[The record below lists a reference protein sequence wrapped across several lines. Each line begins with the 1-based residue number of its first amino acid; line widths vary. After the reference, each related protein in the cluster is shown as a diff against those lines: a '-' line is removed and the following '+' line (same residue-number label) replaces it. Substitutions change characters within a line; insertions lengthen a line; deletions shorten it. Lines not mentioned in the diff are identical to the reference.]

1 MQNDSTLNPDF
12 DSIYSPETQS
22 LIESTGLN
30 VKLSDLS
37 EISALMD
44 DTAGQ
49 ANLAMDSLGSVT
61 QELAAAAKK
70 DEKQYVEKSRGKYK
84 EELLTELNGVSPY
97 HQREYHQRLSLENQ
111 AHSKRAETIEDPR
124 VWHAVNNR
132 TRKTPWG
139 ASYKLQLTEEL
150 GENFGKEEL
159 YLSLQLNDYVS
170 SPDGHRTDFATGML
184 ELHRIMSKKDFK
196 GFCEALI
203 KIGKEN
209 EESADK
215 KFKLI
220 YSLKDR
226 VAENFK
232 LAEAIFGKDIESKDN
247 WILEGKDFF
256 KADPGAFSAFFRIM
270 KELVTHVSDYHL
282 GKEAILFLYWLPLCG
297 SSTENLKTLKE
308 LLPKLHRLGYAFS
321 DESYMKNLAEDPHA
335 FEKLK
340 ISSQILP
347 PIESEQWAHEMP
359 HFLNSLKTRSVAECE
374 AVVTWAKAN
383 SDDEGKILGSNKFHL
398 LRRILGQN
406 EVFSS
411 ESIEAWGVE
420 FKKIKELLATEFKKQ
435 KTEYGMYITS
445 EYDLET
451 KSWWILNGDFHAKV
465 EKVKKIIEDHRE
477 LQRKNQPDIT
487 KEEWGYI
494 DDWIQTSILWRLS
507 EEDRE
512 EVKEALKKLPPE
524 KLSKVLQRIH
534 YLSQTYK
541 EDYHSLIRCIE
552 VLGKHSSVSIE
563 KGVTLNKLR
572 ALYEEDLEEMDQVF
586 TVLDGVKGE
595 DPDLI
600 LETLADLNPLYEKDS
615 QKLSE
620 ILDVLNSMAEQEN
633 AFESLR
639 GKCRIIKGLDELYGD
654 DIQKLNALAQV
665 LNGLSD
671 WDHEL
676 ADSIIILKDTY
687 KGEIASMKKVTELL
701 LKYKKNN
708 PKASLSEFAKKLC
721 QFKDMIR
728 EDPNKIESLHLYMEH
743 SQIIDQKVVE
753 KFVAIHEAEGEEA
766 AKNYLEELKAK
777 AKGLISSGIPEEQRA
792 MEEYKFLVQH
802 VYPKGNYSDHEKNL
816 ACGDHLEHIEAYQ
829 FDRKGYPI
837 VLSGLQGYGLKNG
850 EKENPGLLNAYSERL
865 QKMRGFVSSRG
876 PDNKLLQEAFDKKIA
891 GIFEGKAEASFKE
904 IKDLSTK
911 EKLFCLIVSEAIR
924 KAKEFGVGGAR
935 TLRTDE
941 TKVFEPDEEILD
953 LVVEYKYAYHE
964 DLEAYVLRSADDAKQ
979 YGDKISQNFVLW
991 SELSVIYGENMK
1003 HVMKN
1008 EIMEKINSEPHFRT
1022 IVDSYVKTISELTSD
1037 DDVLTKARERIKSTL
1052 ENAHIPAEKRAEV
1065 IWKQVWTL
1073 FCSNLKFAS
1082 PEQGKLFE
1090 ARMREVLSP
1099 FLAETS
1105 PENLEELLPKLLSLR
1120 NERRFD
1126 IGAKVEELLSR
1137 DIGFIFK
1144 ELAKYEE
1151 LAEVEAKETSM
1162 NGPKH
1167 KIVEKSA
1174 KKRNIRGH
1182 ITKTQESANAR
1193 MGAYLCIAGD
1203 TSMWQNPNYFELVL
1217 EDEETNRCVG
1227 VAMMLKID
1235 AEDGKKYLWFGP
1247 NPFESFLTQVS
1258 AKKTYDYMYK
1268 TVCNFASENGF
1279 DGVVVPAQ
1287 ENKILGACTNRGG
1300 EFPGFIKASRLKDE
1314 KGNIKVVQFGKNHTL
1329 GGSYGYTDGALV
1341 WQSTAT
1347 HST

>member
-1 MQNDSTLNPDF
+1 MQNDSTSNPDF

-22 LIESTGLN
+22 LVEATGLN
-30 VKLSDLS
+30 IKLSDLS

-44 DTAGQ
+44 ETAGQ
-49 ANLAMDSLGSVT
+49 ANLAMDSFGPVT

-70 DEKQYVEKSRGKYK
+70 DEKQYVEKSRGKFGEALVTDANERRRYDPYNYPYQERITK
-84 EELLTELNGVSPY
+84 EKEAAFAKSVN
-97 HQREYHQRLSLENQ
+97 EN
-111 AHSKRAETIEDPR
+111 DPR
-124 VWHAVNNR
+124 VWHLANDKSVWR
-132 TRKTPWG
+132 T
-139 ASYKLQLTEEL
+139 SSKLGLAEEL
-150 GENFGKEEL
+150 KSLFSKEEL
-159 YLSLQLNDYVS
+159 YWVLELSNHLR
-170 SPDGHRTDFATGML
+170 SPD
-184 ELHRIMSKKDFK
+184 HRIGFAQMMKELYQALDKTNFKTLCEKLLNEGKKDEV
-196 GFCEALI
+196 EANMKLRLLYAL
-203 KIGKEN
+203 KE
-209 EESADK
+209 E
-215 KFKLI
+215 LGQ
-220 YSLKDR
+220 
-226 VAENFK
+226 NFK
-232 LAEAIFGKDIESKDN
+232 LAEM
-247 WILEGKDFF
+247 ILKEPLDKTDTWVLYGKDFF
-256 KADPGAFSAFFRIM
+256 KSDELAYQAFLKTM
-270 KELVTHVSDYHL
+270 KALTFDYSHHHGHL
-282 GKEAILFLYWLPLCG
+282 GEKAELLLYWIPVCG
-297 SSTENLKTLKE
+297 SSVEKLEALKK
-308 LLPKLHRLGYAFS
+308 LLPKL
-321 DESYMKNLAEDPHA
+321 SYLSNGNSHLSEETPPQELATDPNA

-340 ISSQILP
+340 IVLDLEPTKTMKDSPLDQIHLL
-347 PIESEQWAHEMP
+347 Q
-359 HFLNSLKTRSVAECE
+359 SLKERSLHECE
-374 AVVTWAKAN
+374 ALEAWVKTNGVKE
-383 SDDEGKILGSNKFHL
+383 DKLLGVSFYQL
-398 LRRILGQN
+398 LRLILTQKA
-406 EVFSS
+406 VLTH
-411 ESIEAWGVE
+411 EALQAWTEE
-420 FKKIKELLATEFKKQ
+420 FKKITNLLKEELQGLND
-435 KTEYGMYITS
+435 
-445 EYDLET
+445 YDRET
-451 KSWWILNGDFHAKV
+451 LVMNILYASFHV
-465 EKVKKIIEDHRE
+465 QEVDVKRVMEGFRE
-477 LQRKNQPDIT
+477 LKRKNNQEAT
-487 KEEWGYI
+487 KGNVGEIAEWMKIQKLWNLSPEEF
-494 DDWIQTSILWRLS
+494 
-507 EEDRE
+507 E
-512 EVKEALKKLPPE
+512 EVKEACKKIAPE
-524 KLSKVLQRIH
+524 KLNKAIFSVD
-534 YLSQTYK
+534 YLRELYEK
-541 EDYHSLIRCIE
+541 DHHNMILCIE
-552 VLGKHSSVSIE
+552 VLAKHRSVTIE
-563 KGVTLNKLR
+563 KAVHLNR
-572 ALYEEDLEEMDQVF
+572 FRTFYEKDIAKMDETF
-586 TVLDGVKGE
+586 TILDEVRGE
-595 DPDLI
+595 DPGAI
-600 LETLADLNPLYEKDS
+600 LETLSKIRVLYGEDPV
-615 QKLSE
+615 KLSE
-620 ILDVLNSMAEQEN
+620 VLDTLNSFVDEEYDV
-633 AFESLR
+633 ESL
-639 GKCRIIKGLDELYGD
+639 KEKLSVTVGLKEMYGND
-654 DIQKLNALAQV
+654 LIKLNEFAQV
-665 LNGLSD
+665 LNSVENWDFQLSN
-671 WDHEL
+671 
-676 ADSIIILKDTY
+676 SIIRLKETY
-687 KGEIASMKKVTELL
+687 AGKISTMKKIIVMLL
-701 LKYKKNN
+701 EYRKSN
-708 PKASLSEFAKKLC
+708 PQASLDEFTGKLC
-721 QFKDMIR
+721 QFEGMIR
-728 EDPNKIESLHLYMEH
+728 EDAGKIKLLQLYME
-743 SQIIDQKVVE
+743 QTPILEQKTVN

-766 AKNYLEELKAK
+766 AKNYLEKLKAK

-792 MEEYKFLVQH
+792 MEEYKFLVQY

-850 EKENPGLLNAYSERL
+850 EKENPGLLDAYSERL
-865 QKMRGFVSSRG
+865 QKMRAFVSSRG

-924 KAKEFGVGGAR
+924 KAKELGVGGAR

-964 DLEAYVLRSADDAKQ
+964 DLEAYVQRSADDAKQ

-1022 IVDSYVKTISELTSD
+1022 IVDSYVKTICELTSD

-1073 FCSNLKFAS
+1073 FSSNLKFAS

-1090 ARMREVLSP
+1090 ARMREVISP
-1099 FLAETS
+1099 FLAGTS
-1105 PENLEELLPKLLSLR
+1105 PENLDELLPKLLSLR

-1126 IGAKVEELLSR
+1126 IGAKVEDLLSR
-1137 DIGFIFK
+1137 DIGFVFK

-1162 NGPKH
+1162 NGPKN
-1167 KIVEKSA
+1167 KLVEKSA

-1217 EDEETNRCVG
+1217 EDEETNRCMG

-1235 AEDGKKYLWFGP
+1235 SEDGKKYLWFGP

-1341 WQSTAT
+1341 WESTAT